1 MTTDSKDFLNEFH
14 WLMDV
19 LQNIDVGL
27 IVLDKHMHIK
37 LWNSFMQNHSAK
49 APTDVLDQNL
59 FRIFPELPEAWFRR
73 KLQAVTVLHTS
84 AFTTWEQRPYL
95 FRFNN
100 YRPVTGMAEYMYQ
113 NCTILP
119 LTNSHGEVDHVC
131 LIIYDVT
138 EVAVNRLQLQKAN
151 TQLHT
156 ISRTDG
162 LTGLLNRKTWEQAL
176 NSEFKR
182 FQRYQHACSLIM
194 FDIDHFK
201 KINDGFGHPA
211 GDEVIRQTAQA
222 VNDNTRDVDIAG
234 RYGGEEFT
242 IILVDTN
249 AKGAWIVAERLR
261 AAIEQSTIHYEK
273 HEIHYTVSL
282 GIAELAPKITTPTMW
297 IDCADRGLYHAKNNG
312 RNQTNI
318 FSL

>member
-1 MTTDSKDFLNEFH
+1 MATDSQEFLNEFH

-27 IVLDKHMHIK
+27 VVLDSEMNVK

-49 APTDVLDQNL
+49 LPTDVLDRNI
-59 FRIFPELPEAWFRR
+59 FTIFPELPEAWFRR
-73 KLQAVTVLHTS
+73 KLQAVTMLQNS

-95 FRFNN
+95 FRFKN
-100 YRPVTGMAEYMYQ
+100 YRPVTGIAEYMYQ

-119 LTNSHGEVDHVC
+119 LTSSRGDVEHIC

-151 TQLHT
+151 TQLHQ

-162 LTGLLNRKTWEQAL
+162 LTALLNRKTWEQLL
-176 NSEFKR
+176 NQEFR
-182 FQRYQHACSLIM
+182 RYQRYQHPCSLIM

-201 KINDGFGHPA
+201 NINDGYGHPA

-222 VNDNTRDVDIAG
+222 IRDCTRESDIVG
-234 RYGGEEFT
+234 RYGGEEFA
-242 IILVDTN
+242 IILLDTD
-249 AKGAWIVAERLR
+249 AASAFVVAERLR
-261 AAIEQSTIHYEK
+261 LCIEEQSVQYEQHTIQ
-273 HEIHYTVSL
+273 YTVSL
-282 GIAELAPKITTPTMW
+282 GITELKESINTPTLW
-297 IDCADRGLYHAKNNG
+297 IDCADRGLYHAKHHG
-312 RNQTNI
+312 RNQSHI
-318 FSL
+318 YSQ